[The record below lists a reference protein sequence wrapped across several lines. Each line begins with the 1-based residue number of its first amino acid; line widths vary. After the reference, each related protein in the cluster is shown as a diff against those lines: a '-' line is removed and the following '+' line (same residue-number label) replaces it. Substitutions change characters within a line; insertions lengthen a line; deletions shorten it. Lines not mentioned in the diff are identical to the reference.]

1 MQPCHTEIHYPF
13 VDSVLSVQQMDA
25 IEISAEDK
33 AAIYHRN
40 AEDFRDRGGGLT
52 LSRHPG
58 PVPGSR

>member
-1 MQPCHTEIHYPF
+1 M
-13 VDSVLSVQQMDA
+13 DSVLSVQQMDA